1 MKRVIFFFLFFSLL
15 VTIFNNN
22 AIIYAENELDTN
34 ALQLFFNKL
43 AKMSE
48 AKREFGAL
56 ILEEYIYD
64 GDQGIEDLKGVID
77 VLITEEQEK
86 ELEKYGYTVDDLKR
100 ELDRL
105 KKWSLDDK
113 KKLVEY
119 IKYGN
124 ITELEALILKY
135 ETAKVEEDKNIDS
148 DISNIEKEDELST
161 NESDNE
167 VLVEVKFTDI
177 DDNWAKDDIVFL
189 AQRKIIKG
197 KSEDRFDPQGYIT
210 RAEFTSLVVRLFG
223 LKSLSEKLEF
233 DDVNTDDW
241 YYEDIKSAYQN
252 GIINGIKENIFSPNE
267 NISRE
272 QVIAIIIR
280 ILEKEKLLSK
290 LETVNRDL
298 GLYTDKDEIS
308 PWAVETM
315 AKALRYGLISGRT
328 NNILAPRDYTTRAE
342 AAKLI
347 KKLYDI
353 LNN

>member
-1 MKRVIFFFLFFSLL
+1 MKKIISFILFFLLL
-15 VTIFNNN
+15 TTIFNSN
-22 AIIYAENELDTN
+22 AIICAENELDTN

-64 GDQGIEDLKGVID
+64 GDQGIEDLKKVID
-77 VLITEEQEK
+77 LLITEEQK
-86 ELEKYGYTVDDLKR
+86 KVLEKYGYTVDDLKR

-124 ITELEALILKY
+124 IAEIEALILKY
-135 ETAKVEEDKNIDS
+135 ETAKVEKDKNIDS
-148 DISNIEKEDELST
+148 NTTNIKKEDELSA

-177 DDNWAKDDIVFL
+177 DNSWAKDYIVFL

-197 KSEDRFDPQGYIT
+197 KSEDIFDPEGYIT
-210 RAEFTSLVVRLFG
+210 RAEFISLIVRLFN
-223 LKSLSEKLEF
+223 LKPLSEELYFE
-233 DDVNTDDW
+233 DINTDDW
-241 YYEDIKSAYQN
+241 YYECVKSAYQN
-252 GIINGIKENIFSPNE
+252 GIVNGVSENMFSPNE

-272 QVIAIIIR
+272 QVTAIIIR

-290 LETVNRDL
+290 LKTVNRDL
-298 GLYTDKDEIS
+298 GLYIDKNEIS
-308 PWAVETM
+308 PWAVEAM

-328 NNILAPRDYTTRAE
+328 KNILAPRDYTTRAE
-342 AAKLI
+342 AAKVI
-347 KKLYDI
+347 KELYDI